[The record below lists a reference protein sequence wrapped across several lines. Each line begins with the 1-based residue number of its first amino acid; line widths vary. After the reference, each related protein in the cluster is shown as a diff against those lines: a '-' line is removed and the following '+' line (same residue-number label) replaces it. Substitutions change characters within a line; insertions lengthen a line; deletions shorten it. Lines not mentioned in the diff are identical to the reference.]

1 MYLGEVSPETRLPG
15 FDALHSDDRL
25 VLETPEIDEALCVG
39 TAHRALLHNDA
50 YAHYLRMHK
59 VLVNRS
65 GSDLLRRIGST
76 LEEEDHPEYLES
88 AGWAF
93 AEAAIANSH
102 ESEMARLDLLQK
114 ADESWQRAIKMYDG
128 LELTEHAER
137 WRDDSKPFRLALNLA
152 YTPIMRAI
160 VCGDVT
166 DETRRKV
173 TNDTLA
179 IAQLAE
185 LHRYLAENQEN
196 ERACCELYGFMHECN
211 IMIALLLLD
220 NPAYV
225 PIPSSSRAD
234 SGIYN
239 PRQTHDI
246 SLINQ
251 SYGTIKKVIPI
262 EAKKERRI
270 YSVKRYDAML
280 ITRSDL
286 TANPDEGTIE
296 DTLHMLAHI
305 FERTASWEERQEFG
319 QTRRTLRARLR
330 KYQQYDPTPE
340 HCFDTRTQ
348 FRGTRIDR
356 KIAHRALM
364 AAEMAQRA
372 S

>member
-1 MYLGEVSPETRLPG
+1 MYFGEASSATTLPG
-15 FDALHSDDRL
+15 FDALHAQDRSI
-25 VLETPEIDEALCVG
+25 VEVPELDEALCVG
-39 TAHRALLHNDA
+39 RPHRALLQNDA

-65 GSDLLRRIGST
+65 GSDLLQRIGTS
-76 LEEEDHPEYLES
+76 LEAEDHPEYLEA

-93 AEAAIANSH
+93 AEAAIASAR
-102 ESEMARLDLLQK
+102 EPEMVRLDLLQK
-114 ADESWQRAIKMYDG
+114 ADESWQRALKMYDG
-128 LELTEHAER
+128 LELTDSPER

-173 TNDTLA
+173 AHDTIA

-185 LHRYLAENQEN
+185 LHMRLAKNQGYQ
-196 ERACCELYGFMHECN
+196 RASCEICGFMHECN
-211 IMIALLLLD
+211 IMIAHLLLD

-234 SGIYN
+234 NGIYN
-239 PRQTHDI
+239 PKQTHDV

-251 SYGTIKKVIPI
+251 HFGTIKKVIPI
-262 EAKKERRI
+262 EAKKERHM

-286 TANPDEGTIE
+286 ALDPNEGTIE
-296 DTLHMLAHI
+296 GTLHSLANI
-305 FERTASWEERQEFG
+305 FENKATKEERQEFG
-319 QTRRTLRARLR
+319 KIKKTLRSRLR
-330 KYQQYDPTPE
+330 RYQKYEPTPE
-340 HCFDTRTQ
+340 HCFNTRTQ
-348 FRGTRIDR
+348 FRGTKRER
-356 KIAHRALM
+356 TLAHRAM
-364 AAEMAQRA
+364 TAIEMTQRA
-372 S
+372 G